1 MKFGFVLTDLSGGG
15 AEKAILNVALGLHKR
30 GHTVNIFLL
39 RNLGEYAAPSEVS
52 LTYISKKPSFSWIGK
67 RVLAFRLSTAIKLKE
82 KSGCFDIVISTLPL
96 ADEISKLANVP
107 NHWCRIA
114 NTLSAEVNSIAKKNT
129 RKSKRRFERYRRIYS
144 SSNLIAVSSGVKED
158 LQRYFHLND
167 QLIEVIYNPFDFDL
181 IRKKANESVNLPNE
195 KYIIHVGRFS
205 TQKRHDI
212 LLDAYQKKIQN
223 LCKLVLLTDQNEIL
237 KEMII
242 ERGLENRVIVA
253 GFQINPYPW
262 ISNAE
267 LLVLSSDFEGMPN
280 VLIESLVV
288 GTPIVSTDCP
298 SGPREILGT
307 MFNEN
312 LVPVGDAVALSNAIN
327 FVLESSGKVFS
338 INLDKYHSD
347 RSIDKYEQLVK
358 RGVECVEY

>member
-15 AEKAILNVALGLHKR
+15 AEKAVLNIALGLYKR
-30 GHTVNIFLL
+30 GHSVNIFLL
-39 RNLGEYAAPSEVS
+39 RNVGEHVAPSEVD
-52 LTYISKKPSFSWIGK
+52 LTFVSDKPNFGWIGK
-67 RVLAFRLSTAIKLKE
+67 RVLAFRLSTAIRLKE

-96 ADEISKLANVP
+96 ADEISRLANVP

-114 NTLSAEVNSIAKKNT
+114 NTLSVEIKNIAKGNT
-129 RKSKRRFERYRRIYS
+129 RKSNRRFKRYQRIYS
-144 SSNLIAVSSGVKED
+144 SSNLITVSSGVKED
-158 LQRYFHLND
+158 LQRHFHLNS
-167 QLIEVIYNPFDFDL
+167 QVIEVIYNPFDFDL
-181 IRKKANESVNLPNE
+181 IRRKAKESVNLPND
-195 KYIIHVGRFS
+195 KYIIHVGRFA

-212 LLDAYQKKIQN
+212 LLDAYKKKIQN
-223 LCKLVLLTDQNEIL
+223 LCKLVLLTDQHETL

-242 ERGLENRVIVA
+242 ERGLQNRVIVA

-267 LLVLSSDFEGMPN
+267 LLVLSSDHEGMPN

-307 MFNEN
+307 KFKEN
-312 LVPVGDAVALSNAIN
+312 LVPVGDAKALSKAISL
-327 FVLESSGKVFS
+327 VLEKSGHALS

-347 RSIDKYEQLVK
+347 MSIDKYEQLVN